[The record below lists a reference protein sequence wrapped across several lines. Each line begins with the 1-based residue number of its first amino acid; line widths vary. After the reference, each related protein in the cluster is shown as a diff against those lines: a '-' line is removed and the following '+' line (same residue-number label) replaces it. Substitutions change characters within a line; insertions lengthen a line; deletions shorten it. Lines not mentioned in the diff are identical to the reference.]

1 MKKALFLVIAAI
13 AMSSCKDEEKPAT
26 SSVLPEMTF
35 TEQQYDF
42 GTINQGEQVD
52 HNFVF
57 KNTGAT
63 ELYIS
68 NAVGSCGCTV
78 PEYPHEPIA
87 AGATG
92 TIKVKFNSTGK
103 TGYQTK
109 TVTLTTNTKKRTEI
123 LTIKAQ
129 ITTAG

>member
-1 MKKALFLVIAAI
+1 MKKALFLFIAAV
-13 AMSSCKDEEKPAT
+13 ALVSCKDEDKPE
-26 SSVLPEMTF
+26 SNGILPVMTF

-42 GTINQGEQVD
+42 GTITQGEQVEHD
-52 HNFVF
+52 FIF

-87 AGATG
+87 AGANG
-92 TIKVKFNSTGK
+92 TIKVKFNSSGK
-103 TGYQTK
+103 TGHQTK
-109 TVTLTTNTKKRTEI
+109 TVTLTTNTKARREM

-129 ITTAG
+129 ITIAG

>member
-1 MKKALFLVIAAI
+1 MKKALFLFIVTL
-13 AMSSCKDEEKPAT
+13 AMFSCKDEDKPT
-26 SSVLPEMTF
+26 TNGVLPVMTF

-42 GTINQGEQVD
+42 GTITQGEQVEHD
-52 HNFVF
+52 FVF

-78 PEYPHEPIA
+78 PEFPREPIA

-92 TIKVKFNSTGK
+92 TINVKFNSAGK

-109 TVTLTTNTKKRTEI
+109 TVTLTTNTQSRQEI